1 MSRHVLTVLI
11 GVVCAGIGVYIS
23 TGNNDIHALW
33 AQYLIAIQSVQ
44 QGAHATLIETVR
56 QIQEEPYKASLTLIF
71 LSFLYGVFHAAG
83 PGHGKVVISTYLL
96 SHKEELRRGVLL
108 SFSSALVQGI
118 VAVMLVT
125 SATWLFDV
133 SMKQTQLL
141 VSDIEMASFVLISA
155 AGLIIV
161 FLQGRRLF
169 HALGT
174 GSHQQ
179 QFGDTDDNDHAH
191 HCNHTRHLKADH
203 GHSDGRMSSFMSIVL
218 SVGIRPCTG
227 AVIILLLANSL
238 SLHIAGIA
246 SVFAMSVGTAL
257 TVSLIAVVAVYARN
271 FAANILSVMPE
282 HHHSA
287 SLVSPVFGI
296 AGGILILLFGLSLF
310 LSAFFAPS
318 HPFA

>member
-1 MSRHVLTVLI
+1 MSRHVLTVVM
-11 GVVCAGIGVYIS
+11 GVVFAGIGFFIS
-23 TGNNDIHALW
+23 TGSDDIHALW

-56 QIQEEPYKASLTLIF
+56 LIQDEPYKASLSLIF
-71 LSFLYGVFHAAG
+71 LSFVYGVFHAAG

-118 VAVMLVT
+118 VAVVLVT
-125 SATWLFDV
+125 GATLLFDV
-133 SMKQTQLL
+133 SMKQTKLL

-155 AGLIIV
+155 AGLIIII
-161 FLQGRRLF
+161 LQGRRLF
-169 HALGT
+169 HVLRTGT
-174 GSHQQ
+174 QQ
-179 QFGDTDDNDHAH
+179 QQPGDSGDTDHVH
-191 HCNHTRHLKADH
+191 HCNHNHHLKADH
-203 GHSDGRMSSFMSIVL
+203 DHSDGTLSSFMSIVL

-287 SLVSPVFGI
+287 SRVSAIFGI
-296 AGGILILLFGLSLF
+296 AGGMLILIFGLSLF
-310 LSAFFAPS
+310 LSVFSAPS